1 MGKTASRGD
10 AAARAERK
18 FEKKLEF
25 YAKVKQTVTSLAA
38 QKSITKKK
46 KVRSRQKKL
55 KAYDLSELSEFLPE
69 FKASQQPKPAEFKLK
84 SKNRKNL
91 VVKEGNQ
98 FQAVINHPAFQADPL
113 GAIHQHLQ
121 STQPTPDEKPKRR
134 ENKNG
139 NRKGKKK
146 SKASAAPQS
155 MEI

>member
-1 MGKTASRGD
+1 MC
-10 AAARAERK
+10 
-18 FEKKLEF
+18 
-25 YAKVKQTVTSLAA
+25 TS
-38 QKSITKKK
+38 
-46 KVRSRQKKL
+46 
-55 KAYDLSELSEFLPE
+55 
-69 FKASQQPKPAEFKLK
+69 
-84 SKNRKNL
+84 NRL
-91 VVKEGNQ
+91 KEGNQ

-121 STQPTPDEKPKRR
+121 STQPTLDEKPKRR